1 MEDLSIPP
9 SQAALEKYSY
19 DQVVFRMIDEQ
30 PSLWNGLSNRDVY
43 FAFIRKSPKLLGHSY
58 IICAKILAG

>member
-19 DQVVFRMIDEQ
+19 DHVVFRMIDEQ
-30 PSLWNGLSNRDVY
+30 PSIWNGLSNQNVY
-43 FAFIRKSPKLLGHSY
+43 PAFNRKSPKLLGHSY
-58 IICAKILAG
+58 IICAKIPAG